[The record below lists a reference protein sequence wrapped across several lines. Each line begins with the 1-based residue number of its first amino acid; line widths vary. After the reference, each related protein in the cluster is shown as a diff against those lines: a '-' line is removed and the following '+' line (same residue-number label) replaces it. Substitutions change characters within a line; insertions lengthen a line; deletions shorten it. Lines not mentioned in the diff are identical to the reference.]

1 MTQVRR
7 VTRRFGAPRTL
18 RPSEGVSSASPALR
32 SVVFRL
38 GALQASAQTHNLFLD
53 LDEPLP
59 AAPKDTRAR
68 LARARLARSLDAT
81 ERQVV
86 TNIFA
91 DCPEDDAT
99 GPDALELRL
108 TALRA
113 AHPRKMEIIRAQMAE
128 AHVARQIKAR
138 QARYPTAKEA
148 IGLAAGVIIAM
159 MFMPMPPLF

>member
-68 LARARLARSLDAT
+68 LARSLDAT

-91 DCPEDDAT
+91 DCPEDDAI